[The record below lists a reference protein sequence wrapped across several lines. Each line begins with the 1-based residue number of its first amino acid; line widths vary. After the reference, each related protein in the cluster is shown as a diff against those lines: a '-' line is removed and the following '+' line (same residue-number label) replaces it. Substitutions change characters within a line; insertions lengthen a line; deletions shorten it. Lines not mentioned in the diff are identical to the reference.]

1 MGSGIGSGVGDASA
15 LASLHVLV
23 VDDHPVNRAFLR
35 ALLRHR
41 VARLVLVDSGAQ
53 AIAACRKERFDV
65 VLLDLHMPDVDG
77 FSTWEALR
85 LEPEPPIAIALT
97 ADARDASRKR
107 AEDAGFGGYL
117 EKPATPDVL
126 LDTLVRV
133 AGGQRV
139 FERPLPAG
147 GMAPLLDDRHGLDA
161 LGTRDR
167 LNTLRAAFADE
178 LADGLAPLEQA
189 LIDGRLDRVRECLH
203 QWVGA
208 GGYVGADRLARA
220 AGRLRTALAAPG
232 ADALGIRYL
241 QFRRCA
247 EATVTAMR
255 LTRSG

>member
-1 MGSGIGSGVGDASA
+1 MGTGIGSGVRDASA
-15 LASLHVLV
+15 LASLRVLA

-41 VARLVLVDSGAQ
+41 VAHLCLVDSGAR
-53 AIAACRKERFDV
+53 AIEACSTERFDL
-65 VLLDLHMPDVDG
+65 VLLDLHMPDFDG
-77 FSTWEALR
+77 FSTWDVLRRSAEA
-85 LEPEPPIAIALT
+85 PVAIALT
-97 ADARDASRKR
+97 ADARDASRR
-107 AEDAGFGGYL
+107 QAEEAGFGGYL

-167 LNTLRAAFADE
+167 LDSLRAAFADE

-189 LIDGRLDRVRECLH
+189 LTDGRMDRVRDCLH
-203 QWVGA
+203 QWIGA
-208 GGYVGADRLARA
+208 SGYVGADRLARA
-220 AGRLRTALAAPG
+220 AGRLRTALVAPG
-232 ADALGIRYL
+232 ADAVGIRYL

-255 LTRSG
+255 LTRSA